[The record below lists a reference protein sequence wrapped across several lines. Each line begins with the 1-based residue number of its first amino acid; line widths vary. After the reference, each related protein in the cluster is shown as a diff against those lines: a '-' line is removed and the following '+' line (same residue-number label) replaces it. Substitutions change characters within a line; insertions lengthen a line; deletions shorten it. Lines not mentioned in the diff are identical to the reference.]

1 MPCAISAA
9 LRVAGSAAAVTAALR
24 GELLLIFIHLFI
36 YFLWL
41 AFLTGGF
48 SVLPANSRR
57 VLPLIAAS
65 AVSPRASQL
74 GNAALGT
81 KVASKSAVR
90 ASDVLLPK
98 RSLKTRPGG
107 AVGLAGWMRRGAGG
121 EPRLGIAAPG
131 PRCLWFLPPSHGGG
145 FSVSRYA
152 KQCRWLAAQFSF
164 SEARQATARPA
175 EISSCC
181 SQTLAAIPFT
191 LPKLLRWNFS
201 TFSLASLFPAPL
213 TLLQ

>member
-57 VLPLIAAS
+57 VPPLIAAS
-65 AVSPRASQL
+65 AVSPHASQL

-131 PRCLWFLPPSHGGG
+131 PRCLWFLPPSHRGGV
-145 FSVSRYA
+145 SVFLVMQSSA
-152 KQCRWLAAQFSF
+152 GGWQHSSPSQKPGKQPPGLQKS
-164 SEARQATARPA
+164 ARAVLRPSLPSPSPSQ
-175 EISSCC
+175 SSCAGI
-181 SQTLAAIPFT
+181 SAPSASPRSSR
-191 LPKLLRWNFS
+191 LL
-201 TFSLASLFPAPL
+201 
-213 TLLQ
+213 